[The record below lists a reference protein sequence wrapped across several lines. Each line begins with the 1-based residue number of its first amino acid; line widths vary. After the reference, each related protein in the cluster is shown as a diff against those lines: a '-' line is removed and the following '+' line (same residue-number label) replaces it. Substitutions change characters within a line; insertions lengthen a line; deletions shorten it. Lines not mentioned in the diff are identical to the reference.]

1 MKGKVINFNKARI
14 MAYMERYE
22 KTGVLHKNFAMAIG
36 GEALPS
42 YTRNFKSFTYASIA
56 LKNQRIRARNNIIL
70 DFENDLELLK
80 DNFETESAQF
90 MFPTVLSQYRRGMNP
105 VRALYYELQK
115 TLFQFDKT
123 NEVHLWMISLFSDED
138 WYKSLIKALN
148 TDYRAISKFQQKHLP
163 QGATAKSVEREL
175 SVLNNVKENIKH
187 FKEVF
192 VLMKD
197 NENRYL
203 K

>member
-36 GEALPS
+36 GETLPS
-42 YTRNFKSFTYASIA
+42 YARDFKSFTYASIA

-175 SVLNNVKENIKH
+175 SVLNNVKENLKH

-192 VLMKD
+192 ILMKD